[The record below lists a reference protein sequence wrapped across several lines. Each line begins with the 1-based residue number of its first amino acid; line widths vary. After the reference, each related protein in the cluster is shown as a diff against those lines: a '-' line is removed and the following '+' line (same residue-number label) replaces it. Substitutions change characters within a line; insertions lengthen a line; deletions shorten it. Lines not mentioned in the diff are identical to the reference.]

1 MRSSSISDISGV
13 QGAALGAGL
22 LEGNVTVVRDE
33 GGGGMGLQAANSA
46 MTIGLLS
53 LFNLEV

>member
-1 MRSSSISDISGV
+1 MEEASI
-13 QGAALGAGL
+13 AAAG
-22 LEGNVTVVRDE
+22 LEGNVAEDVTRVVRDE